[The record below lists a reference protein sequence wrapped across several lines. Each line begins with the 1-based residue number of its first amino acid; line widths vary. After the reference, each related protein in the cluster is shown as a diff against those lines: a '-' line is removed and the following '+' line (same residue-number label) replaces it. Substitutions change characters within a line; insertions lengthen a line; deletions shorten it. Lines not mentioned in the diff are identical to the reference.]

1 MASVLDLR
9 RRIRSVK
16 NTRQI
21 TKAMKMVSA
30 ARLRRAQ
37 ERAVNSRAYAQML
50 AAVLKS
56 LVERTEL
63 VDPETGEVRHALLVK
78 REEKNALVI
87 VVSGESGFAGAFN
100 TNILKAGL
108 KQVQAL
114 NGKNV
119 DIVALGR
126 KAQESFRRRYGSVPW
141 PEAPTHEQAAE
152 ETGQLELTSPDR
164 ETPVRVLGEPP
175 APLEKI
181 QFEDIRRMTQRIVHA
196 FERAEIDSVYL
207 AYNEFKS
214 VIAQRIVVERLLPI
228 VTIGEQNAETAYQP
242 TKEEREAA
250 ASAAL
255 TAGVDPRGHDGGDI
269 SNDGAA
275 NKFGTAGVDYIYEQ
289 PPAELFAH
297 LLPRYLA
304 TQIYHAI
311 VESIAA
317 YHAARMTAMDAA
329 SKNASEMVDKLT
341 LTMNRVR
348 QAAITTELTEIVSG
362 AAALTEGQ

>member
-37 ERAVNSRAYAQML
+37 ERAISSRAYAQML

-56 LVERTEL
+56 LVDRTEL
-63 VDPETGEVRHALLVK
+63 VDPETGEIRHALLVQ

-114 NGKNV
+114 EGKNV

-126 KAQESFRRRYGSVPW
+126 KAQESFRRRFGSVPW
-141 PEAPTHEQAAE
+141 PEVENHAQNAE
-152 ETGQLELTSPDR
+152 DTEQLELTSPNR
-164 ETPVRVLGEPP
+164 ATPVQVLGEPP

-181 QFEDIRRMTQRIVHA
+181 QFEDVRRLTQRIVHA

-214 VIAQRIVVERLLPI
+214 VIAQRIVVERLLPLG
-228 VTIGEQNAETAYQP
+228 TIGEHKSETVQEP
-242 TKEEREAA
+242 TLEEREAA
-250 ASAAL
+250 GTAAI
-255 TAGVDPRGHDGGDI
+255 TAGVDPHGRDTRQQDEEAG
-269 SNDGAA
+269 
-275 NKFGTAGVDYIYEQ
+275 KFGSQQIDYIYEQ
-289 PPAELFAH
+289 DPAELFAH

-304 TQIYHAI
+304 TQIYHAVI
-311 VESIAA
+311 ESIAA

-362 AAALTEGQ
+362 AAALQEGQ